1 MSYNRKFYWL
11 KLPKDF
17 FEDKAIKKLRS
28 IAGGD
33 TYTIIYLKMMLRS
46 LENNGH
52 LYYEGIEETIAEE
65 IALDID
71 ENVEDVSVTIS
82 YLVKKGLM
90 IVCDSDVELPQLQGM
105 VGQEG
110 ASAERVRNL
119 RERKRNQEIA
129 LQNSLK
135 QVKALHCNT
144 DVTACNT
151 LVTKCNV
158 EKEKEKEIEKDI
170 EIDKETFTSVN
181 VKKTNQK
188 EISHQT
194 EEWFSV
200 FWAAYPNKTN
210 KKKSK
215 EIFSKLCTSE
225 MMFKTIME
233 GMKKTVILKAAHEG
247 KQYIPM
253 ASTWLNGERWN
264 DEVYQPNISKPRY
277 GYSQAMPEY
286 MSQLNPTSQEKASD
300 EDKAEVEAMLK
311 QMKSHA

>member
-71 ENVEDVSVTIS
+71 ENVDDVSVTIS

-119 RERKRNQEIA
+119 RERKKQQIA
-129 LQNSLK
+129 LQDGLK
-135 QVKALHCNT
+135 QSKALHCNT
-144 DVTACNT
+144 DVTNCNAP
-151 LVTKCNV
+151 VTKCNV
-158 EKEKEKEIEKDI
+158 EKEIEKEKDI
-170 EIDKETFTSVN
+170 EIDKETFTNVN
-181 VKKTNQK
+181 VKKV
-188 EISHQT
+188 SHQT

-200 FWAAYPNKTN
+200 FWTAYPNKTN

-225 MMFKTIME
+225 MMFNTIMN
-233 GMKKTVILKAAHEG
+233 GMKKTVILKAKYEG

-253 ASTWLNGERWN
+253 ASSWLNGERWN
-264 DEVYQPNISKPRY
+264 DEAYQPPISKPRY
-277 GYSQAMPEY
+277 GYTQAMPEY
-286 MSQLNPTSQEKASD
+286 MSQTNSTKHESATD
-300 EDKAEVEAMLK
+300 EDKAEVEELLK